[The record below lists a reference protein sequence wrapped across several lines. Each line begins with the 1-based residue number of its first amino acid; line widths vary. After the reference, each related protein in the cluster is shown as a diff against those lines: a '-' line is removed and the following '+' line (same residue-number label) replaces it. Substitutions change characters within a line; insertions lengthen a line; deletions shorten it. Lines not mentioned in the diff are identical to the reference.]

1 MNIPDTD
8 TFNSIQSDL
17 ITRLL
22 VFVGVI
28 VIFTLIIDV
37 LKLDNHFYGLNS
49 ETTTMETVYF
59 VCLSFSG
66 MGYGG
71 IYAQTSVARLI
82 MVILSVIKFILI
94 IDTFAIVS
102 RDSAVQENIDKQVKE
117 RIEDL
122 NLNTLIDKMKD
133 KSSLYEN
140 LQGSDSIIHLNDKLN
155 KFIELFGKEGVFKK
169 IQDLGSNSTQEARD
183 AAQGYFNIKDKDA
196 PSVLKEFSKR
206 FKGFDLEG
214 FKNNLEQ
221 LNDKINPNK

>member
-1 MNIPDTD
+1 TD

>member
-94 IDTFAIVS
+94 IDTFALVS
-102 RDSAVQENIDKQVKE
+102 RDSTVQENIDKQVKE

-133 KSSLYEN
+133 KSALYEN

-155 KFIELFGKEGVFKK
+155 EFMNLFG
-169 IQDLGSNSTQEARD
+169 
-183 AAQGYFNIKDKDA
+183 DKDA
-196 PSVLKEFSKR
+196 FTNFKNLSNANDKVNAASFFGIKEANKNILTEISKR

-214 FKNNLEQ
+214 FKKNLEQ
-221 LNDKINPNK
+221 IKDKINPNK